1 MGSCEAEFFMSVFLG
16 KLISC
21 FQRCFVNF
29 TLQNS
34 QHELGKIHSDAFT
47 GT

>member
-1 MGSCEAEFFMSVFLG
+1 MVSCEAEIFMRGFLSI
-16 KLISC
+16 LIPC

-29 TLQNS
+29 TLQNN